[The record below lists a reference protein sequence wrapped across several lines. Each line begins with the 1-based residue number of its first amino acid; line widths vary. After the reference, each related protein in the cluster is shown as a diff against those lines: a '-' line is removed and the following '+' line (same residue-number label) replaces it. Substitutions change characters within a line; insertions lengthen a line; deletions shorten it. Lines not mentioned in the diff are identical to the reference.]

1 MESSMTASERKA
13 DLITGVVLLVLAAAV
28 IYGGWTMDRLEV
40 RRIHPASIPGLV
52 PIGLG
57 IALAI
62 AAALLVIR
70 AHRAPRPG
78 GEETAQ
84 DDRGMRLAL
93 TLVLCLLYAV
103 GLVGNVSYEI
113 ATGLFV
119 FAFIAVFEWQDAAG
133 RRVRR
138 LATAL
143 IQAVLVTA
151 AVSVAFEKLFLVRLP

>member
-1 MESSMTASERKA
+1 MTPLDRKA

-28 IYGGWTMDRLEV
+28 IYGGWTMDRLEI

-62 AAALLVIR
+62 AAAALVLR
-70 AHRAPRPG
+70 AWRTLPAS
-78 GEETAQ
+78 GEESVQ
-84 DDRGMRLAL
+84 SDRGVRLAA
-93 TLVLCLLYAV
+93 TLALCLLYAI
-103 GLVGNVSYEI
+103 GLVGHVPYAF

-119 FAFIAVFEWQDAAG
+119 FAFIAVFEWQEAGRAG
-133 RRVRR
+133 RRVRS

-143 IQAVLVTA
+143 VQAVLVA
-151 AVSVAFEKLFLVRLP
+151 GVVSVAFEKLFLVRLP